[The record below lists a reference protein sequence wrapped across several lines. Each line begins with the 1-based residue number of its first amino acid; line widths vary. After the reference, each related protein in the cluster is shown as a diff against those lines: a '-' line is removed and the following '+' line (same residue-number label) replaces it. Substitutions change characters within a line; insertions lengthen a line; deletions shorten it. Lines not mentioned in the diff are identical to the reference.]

1 MMKNAEG
8 VTIMAKRNRFQQMEQ
23 LMTRVLLVDLAL
35 FVLYLLFA
43 AVGITWLKVILSIC
57 VVLISAAC
65 LAFLYLTQELLK
77 RRSLW
82 MTSAAGAILV
92 CLIFSLIL
100 QFP

>member
-1 MMKNAEG
+1 
-8 VTIMAKRNRFQQMEQ
+8 MAKRNRFQQMEQ

-43 AVGITWLKVILSIC
+43 AVDITWLKVILSIC

>member
-1 MMKNAEG
+1 
-8 VTIMAKRNRFQQMEQ
+8 MAKRNRFQQMEQ

-35 FVLYLLFA
+35 FMLYLLFA